1 MRMWNTKQMGTRR
14 GFGCVQASVFLA
26 LVLAAISVAAGR
38 PQATAQ
44 QEKLAANLV
53 TIENYSFAP
62 AELTVSAGT
71 EVTWINKDDDA
82 HTVVTTGSTF
92 KSKALDTGEKFS
104 FTFHDPGT
112 YEYFCSIHPNMKGK
126 VIVK

>member
-1 MRMWNTKQMGTRR
+1 MRLWNPKQMGTRH
-14 GFGCVQASVFLA
+14 GFGYMRAATFLA

-38 PQATAQ
+38 PQATTS
-44 QEKLAANLV
+44 QEKRAANLV

-62 AELTVSAGT
+62 NELTVAVGT
-71 EVTWINKDDDA
+71 EVTWVNKDDDA

>member
-1 MRMWNTKQMGTRR
+1 MRMWNTKRMGTRQ
-14 GFGCVQASVFLA
+14 GLGYVQMTTFLA

-38 PQATAQ
+38 PQATAP
-44 QEKLAANLV
+44 QEKPTANLV

-62 AELTVSAGT
+62 AELTVSVGT

-82 HTVVTTGSTF
+82 HTVVTAGSTF

-104 FTFHDPGT
+104 FTFHDAGT

-126 VIVK
+126 VFVK

>member
-1 MRMWNTKQMGTRR
+1 MRLWNTKQMATRQR
-14 GFGCVQASVFLA
+14 LVYVQVATFLA
-26 LVLAAISVAAGR
+26 LLLAAMSVAASR
-38 PQATAQ
+38 PQATAP
-44 QEKLAANLV
+44 QEKAAANVV
-53 TIENYSFAP
+53 TIENFSFAP
-62 AELTVSAGT
+62 AELTVSPGT
-71 EVTWINKDDDA
+71 EVTWVNKDDEA
-82 HTVVTTGSTF
+82 HTVVTSGNTF